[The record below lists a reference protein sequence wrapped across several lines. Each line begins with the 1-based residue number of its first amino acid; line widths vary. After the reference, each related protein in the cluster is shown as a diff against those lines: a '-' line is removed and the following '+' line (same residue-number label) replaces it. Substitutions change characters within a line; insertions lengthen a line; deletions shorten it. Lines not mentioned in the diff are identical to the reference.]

1 MSARRIV
8 VAWRRRIRFC
18 GTWWGPAL
26 CLAGQCRTHCC
37 QFLLLLR
44 VDRRVCEIEL
54 LHRFHNRS
62 RDNKARKPLVVSWH
76 HEPWRVLRRGGANR
90 FFVCAH
96 VIAPKLTFVDVR
108 SRELPVLLRYIE
120 ALHKALFLL
129 LARHVQEELED
140 DDSLPSEVI
149 LKVRD
154 IGEPLVPYAIAD
166 QGFGNLLLLE
176 DLLVH
181 AHNQDLLVIG
191 AVEYPDP
198 PALGQT
204 LGIPPHEV
212 VVEVLLGGLLERE
225 NLAAL
230 RIHA

>member
-8 VAWRRRIRFC
+8 VAWRRRIRFG

-26 CLAGQCRTHCC
+26 CLVGQCRMHFC

-44 VDRRVCEIEL
+44 VDRRICEIEL

-62 RDNKARKPLVVSWH
+62 RDNKARKPPAVSRH
-76 HEPWRVLRRGGANR
+76 HEPWRVLRCSGANS
-90 FFVCAH
+90 FFVRAH
-96 VIAPKLTFVDVR
+96 VVAPELTFVHVR
-108 SRELPVLLRYIE
+108 SRELPVLLRCVE
-120 ALHKALFLL
+120 ALQKPLFLF

-140 DDSLPSEVI
+140 NDSLPSEVI

-154 IGEPLVPYAIAD
+154 IGEPLAPYALSH
-166 QGFGNLLLLE
+166 QRLRYLLLLQ
-176 DLLVH
+176 DRLVH

-212 VVEVLLGGLLERE
+212 VLEVLLRGLLKRE

-230 RIHA
+230 RIHT

>member
-96 VIAPKLTFVDVR
+96 VVAPKLTFVDVR
-108 SRELPVLLRYIE
+108 SRELPVLLRCI
-120 ALHKALFLL
+120 
-129 LARHVQEELED
+129 
-140 DDSLPSEVI
+140 
-149 LKVRD
+149 
-154 IGEPLVPYAIAD
+154 EPLVPYALAD
-166 QGFGNLLLLE
+166 QRMGYLLLLQ
-176 DLLVH
+176 DRLVH

-198 PALGQT
+198 PALG
-204 LGIPPHEV
+204 
-212 VVEVLLGGLLERE
+212 
-225 NLAAL
+225 
-230 RIHA
+230 

>member
-1 MSARRIV
+1 MGSAV
-8 VAWRRRIRFC
+8 VAA
-18 GTWWGPAL
+18 PVL
-26 CLAGQCRTHCC
+26 CLAGQCRPHCC

-44 VDRRVCEIEL
+44 VDLRVCEIKL

-62 RDNKARKPLVVSWH
+62 CDNKAGKPSVVGWH
-76 HEPWRVLRRGGANR
+76 HEPWRVLRCCGANS

-96 VIAPKLTFVDVR
+96 VVAPELTFVHVR
-108 SRELPVLLRYIE
+108 SRELPVLLRCIE
-120 ALHKALFLL
+120 ALHKALFLC

-149 LKVRD
+149 LKASNM
-154 IGEPLVPYAIAD
+154 GEPLVPYALTD
-166 QGFGNLLLLE
+166 QRLGYLLLLE

-198 PALGQT
+198 PALRQT
-204 LGIPPHEV
+204 FK
-212 VVEVLLGGLLERE
+212 
-225 NLAAL
+225 
-230 RIHA
+230 